1 MTGLNEELSLSGE
14 NEFALTGREGGRV
27 CEFPRLSRDVFDI
40 DM

>member
-27 CEFPRLSRDVFDI
+27 CEFPRLSRDVIIIDI
-40 DM
+40 